1 MPSIVSVFSAANS
14 ILAFC
19 LRHRHV
25 VFVASSKQ
33 QGTMSIPTGFDSIEE
48 IANLALF
55 TRAKQKTAFRMGMI
69 GEKNRVE
76 MAKAT
81 GRGSGYFEWDSRDG
95 LITPV
100 AHQDIE
106 STAARYLLPAS
117 PSTAKIQSTI
127 VRGRYLDALGY
138 KGRTLQQVN
147 WETAANMGFIESKD
161 GSGSRLIH
169 RQGMSAHMDR
179 IRQRYG
185 KS

>member
-1 MPSIVSVFSAANS
+1 
-14 ILAFC
+14 
-19 LRHRHV
+19 
-25 VFVASSKQ
+25 
-33 QGTMSIPTGFDSIEE
+33 MSIPIGFDSVEE

-55 TRAKQKTAFRMGMI
+55 TRAKKKKAFKRGMI
-69 GEKNRVE
+69 GEKNRTLL
-76 MAKAT
+76 KKFS
-81 GRGSGYFEWDSRDG
+81 RSGYFEWDGLG

-100 AHQDIE
+100 AHTDIK

-117 PSTAKIQSTI
+117 SSIAKKQSRI

-138 KGRTLQQVN
+138 KGRTLQEVN